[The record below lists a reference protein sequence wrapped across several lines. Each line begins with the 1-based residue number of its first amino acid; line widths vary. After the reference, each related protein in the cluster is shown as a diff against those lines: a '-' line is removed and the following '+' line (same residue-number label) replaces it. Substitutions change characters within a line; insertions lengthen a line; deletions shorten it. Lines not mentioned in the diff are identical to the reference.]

1 MTTLRQTERYIRKRL
16 KSKISK
22 RQIGREL
29 FISAA
34 EVGRILEGKY
44 PGEKV
49 AKRLGIP
56 VICFVCHR
64 RVSVK
69 KLKQVA
75 PKIGQPGWEEFY
87 SKKLRSRK
95 WKVKK

>member
-1 MTTLRQTERYIRKRL
+1 MNTFKQYMRFIAKRRAQ
-16 KSKISK
+16 KASYA
-22 RQIGREL
+22 QIGLEL
-29 FISAA
+29 GIISA
-34 EVGRILEGKY
+34 EVRRIGNGKY

-56 VICFVCHR
+56 VICFACHR
-64 RVSVK
+64 RVSAK
-69 KLKQVA
+69 TLNQVA

-95 WKVKK
+95 WKIKY